1 MKWYI
6 ICFKIFLKDFEG
18 QKKAEKTYKY
28 ILGFFLII
36 STLVSAF
43 FQKMSY
49 GVYGMMGGLV
59 VAMIVKFNKNKIFRL
74 LFLLGDVIINLS

>member
-1 MKWYI
+1 
-6 ICFKIFLKDFEG
+6 
-18 QKKAEKTYKY
+18 
-28 ILGFFLII
+28 
-36 STLVSAF
+36 
-43 FQKMSY
+43 MSY